1 MRRTYGLDCYLLKL
15 NSINVP
21 AEDNDP
27 FSAQTSPVKSSNFIT
42 DMWTPYI
49 NENNILQTLLA
60 TSTSTQSTSFEQH
73 SRQNSLTSLLSYS
86 LPLSPTM
93 STLSSP
99 TSSFNEEMFS
109 KENIVSDSQSIIGSS
124 LVRDIELP
132 PVIYGQYL
140 SEKDIAGIHTF
151 VGELVRQILVPNME
165 RNIQKWNEQV
175 DFI

>member
-1 MRRTYGLDCYLLKL
+1 MRRTYGLGCYLSKL
-15 NSINVP
+15 NSIKVS

-60 TSTSTQSTSFEQH
+60 NSTSTQSTSFDRH
-73 SRQNSLTSLLSYS
+73 SRQNSLTSLSSYS

-99 TSSFNEEMFS
+99 TSSFNEEMIFS
-109 KENIVSDSQSIIGSS
+109 KESITADSQNAIGFS
-124 LVRDIELP
+124 LIGNIAPP
-132 PVIYGQYL
+132 PVIYGQFL
-140 SEKDIAGIHTF
+140 
-151 VGELVRQILVPNME
+151 
-165 RNIQKWNEQV
+165 
-175 DFI
+175 

>member
-15 NSINVP
+15 TSIHLKVS

-60 TSTSTQSTSFEQH
+60 NSTSTQSTSVQSTSFERH
-73 SRQNSLTSLLSYS
+73 SRQNSLTSLSSYS
-86 LPLSPTM
+86 FPLSPTM

-99 TSSFNEEMFS
+99 TSSFNEEMIFS
-109 KENIVSDSQSIIGSS
+109 KENI
-124 LVRDIELP
+124 
-132 PVIYGQYL
+132 
-140 SEKDIAGIHTF
+140 
-151 VGELVRQILVPNME
+151 
-165 RNIQKWNEQV
+165 
-175 DFI
+175 